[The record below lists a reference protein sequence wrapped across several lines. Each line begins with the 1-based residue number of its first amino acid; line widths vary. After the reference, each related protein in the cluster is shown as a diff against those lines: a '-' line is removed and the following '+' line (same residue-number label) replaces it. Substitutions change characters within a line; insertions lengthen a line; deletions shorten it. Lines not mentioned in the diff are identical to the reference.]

1 MATIAAIAGRICI
14 ALLFILAGLN
24 KVMDPASTAEYITA
38 QTTLPGSLAMPTGV
52 FEIVAGLILA
62 SGFMTRL
69 AAAVLAG
76 FTVLTILLFHFQ
88 VTDPTQAQAAL
99 KNLAIIGG
107 LLMVFAYGQVR
118 GRIGAVSERDK
129 RIEAELKAARAEGR
143 AEGAVHRP
151 TD

>member
-1 MATIAAIAGRICI
+1 MATIAAIVGRICL
-14 ALLFILAGLN
+14 ALLFILSGLN

-38 QTTLPGSLAMPTGV
+38 QTALPGSLAMPTGI

-62 SGFMTRL
+62 NGFMTRL
-69 AAAVLAG
+69 ASAVLAG

-88 VTDPTQAQAAL
+88 VTDPAQAQAAL
-99 KNLAIIGG
+99 KNLAIVGG

-118 GRIGAVSERDK
+118 GRIGTLSERDK
-129 RIEAELKAARAEGR
+129 RLEAEVKAARAEGR
-143 AEGAVHRP
+143 AEGAIQCP

>member
-1 MATIAAIAGRICI
+1 MATIAAIIGRICI

-24 KVMDPASTAEYITA
+24 KVMDPASTAEYISS
-38 QTTLPGSLAMPTGV
+38 QTTLPGSLAMPTGI

-62 SGFMTRL
+62 SGFITRL

-76 FTVLTILLFHFQ
+76 FTAVTILLFHFQ
-88 VTDPTQAQAAL
+88 VTDPAQAQAAL

-129 RIEAELKAARAEGR
+129 RLEAELKAARAEGR
-143 AEGAVHRP
+143 AEGAVQRP